1 MDGEET
7 MSAAERVPFGSA
19 YGLENLA
26 AQEALEAAAIV
37 VLDEAFGELG
47 NLYHHHEIDSLADG
61 HADATARQVFGR
73 LASRQDMDPIMVS
86 SELPEMYKARY
97 ATFDFL
103 KNWALTVGIVG
114 WKLAQPEA
122 RPLTN
127 VAEELAMH
135 VMTRNALMRFEDKGA
150 ENPEAEEQLSELY
163 ESAYEDNDFKLPY
176 RLEDS
181 DDLPDLDPAGQM
193 GLTDLRFKNWF
204 LPFGSG
210 ADRGVPHPFLLD
222 S

>member
-1 MDGEET
+1 

-26 AQEALEAAAIV
+26 AQEALETAAIV
-37 VLDEAFGELG
+37 VLDEVLAELG
-47 NLYHHHEIDSLADG
+47 DLHHHHEIDDLANNS
-61 HADATARQVFGR
+61 ADPTARQVFGR
-73 LASRQDMDPIMVS
+73 LASQERADPVMVS
-86 SELPEMYKARY
+86 AELPAMYKARY

-127 VAEELAMH
+127 VAEELAMDVLIRH
-135 VMTRNALMRFEDKGA
+135 ALMRFEDQGA

-163 ESAYEDNDFKLPY
+163 ESAYEDNDFKLLY

-181 DDLPDLDPAGQM
+181 DDLPDLDPEGQM

-210 ADRGVPHPFLLD
+210 VDRGVTHPFLLD
-222 S
+222 N